1 MPISDLDFFHQATL
15 RICSS
20 LDIEKVI
27 TACLD
32 YLKDH
37 IPLDLAMI
45 NIFDEDTNNIKNITT
60 APPID
65 IAGNVP
71 PIEVQKEMARVI
83 ANTKQ
88 RIVIEPYADKHP
100 IGRAFKP
107 YIKAERYSGLI
118 LRLIIDDKILGVLTL
133 LAFGNNRFS
142 KEHARLA
149 AMLHDPMCL
158 ALSNTLKHQEILK
171 LKEALVDDNLYLKK
185 EISQMRGEEIIGANY
200 GLRDVMEMVSQVSP
214 LSSHVLILGETGTGK
229 EVIANSIHFSSQR
242 KNNPF
247 IKVNCGAI
255 PENLVDSE
263 LFGHEKGAFT
273 GAISQKR
280 GRFERAH
287 QGTIFLDEI
296 GELPQQAQVRL
307 LRVIQNR
314 EIERVGGDKPIPVD
328 VRIIAA
334 THRNLEEMVRRGEF
348 REDLWFR
355 LNVFPIMIP
364 PLRMRKSDIP
374 ALVNYF
380 IDRKAR
386 ELNLGRYPAKT
397 AESIKLLQSYHWP
410 GNVREL
416 ENLVERALIKNRTA
430 ADRPLSFDELIPRNS
445 SQTTDAPK
453 KEGSEAPFS
462 ELSLNLDEAN
472 RRLIQT
478 ALSKTKGR
486 VQGENGAAKLL
497 GINPNTLRNRMK
509 KLGIQYGR
517 NTKAQISNAG

>member
-1 MPISDLDFFHQATL
+1 MAISDLDFFHQATL

-27 TACLD
+27 SACFD
-32 YLKDH
+32 YLRDH
-37 IPLDLAMI
+37 IPLDLVMV
-45 NIFDEDTNNIKNITT
+45 NIFDEDANNIKNVTI

-65 IAGNVP
+65 TAGSVP
-71 PIEVQKEMARVI
+71 PIEVQKEMAREI

-88 RIVIEPYADKHP
+88 KILVEPYADKHP
-100 IGRAFKP
+100 IGRAFKS
-107 YIKAERYSGLI
+107 YIGAERYSGLV
-118 LRLIIDDKILGVLTL
+118 LRLVIDDKILGVLAL
-133 LAFGNNRFS
+133 LAFGNNRFN

-171 LKEALVDDNLYLKK
+171 LKEILVDDNLYLKK

-229 EVIANSIHFSSQR
+229 EVIANSIHFSSRR

-255 PENLVDSE
+255 PDSLVDSE

-287 QGTIFLDEI
+287 EGTIFLDEI
-296 GELPQQAQVRL
+296 AELPQQAQVRL

-314 EIERVGGDKPIPVD
+314 EIERVGGDKSIPVD

-374 ALVNYF
+374 ALVHYF
-380 IDRKAR
+380 MERKAR
-386 ELNLGRYPAKT
+386 ELNLGHHPAII
-397 AESIKLLQSYHWP
+397 AESMKLLQDYHWP

-416 ENLVERALIKNRTA
+416 ENLVERVLIKNRTTT
-430 ADRPLSFDELIPRNS
+430 DLPLSFDDLIPRK
-445 SQTTDAPK
+445 TAAPK
-453 KEGSEAPFS
+453 KESSEIPFP
-462 ELSLNLDEAN
+462 ELPLNLDEAN
-472 RRLIQT
+472 RRIIQT
-478 ALSKTKGR
+478 ALDRTKGR
-486 VQGENGAAKLL
+486 VQGKKGAATLL

-517 NTKAQISNAG
+517 KIKAQASNPD